1 MKHEDRMVNERWSEV
16 CFELVEELQSI
27 SIVSSVRIWGDQE
40 FDCDEP
46 QSYEMSLELCQGW
59 ESRLCS

>member
-1 MKHEDRMVNERWSEV
+1 MKHEDRMVVERWSEV

-27 SIVSSVRIWGDQE
+27 SIVSSEYGEIRS

-46 QSYEMSLELCQGW
+46 SIL
-59 ESRLCS
+59 